1 MFFVY
6 WCTKAKFIIFGI
18 KRVLE
23 IFFFLVIRSINNN
36 LGILL
41 FIISIELCIWW
52 CYSGIHSPDLRPGV
66 FAWSGIDSYFLL
78 CSYSCS
84 CKETILL
91 DLICCFLFKSILDL
105 IATQSL
111 VGCKIQVF
119 SCFSFL
125 LLLVIS
131 IIDLFVVFIIL
142 DMILV
147 VFFNCPKY

>member
-1 MFFVY
+1 MRYKSKIYYF
-6 WCTKAKFIIFGI
+6 WNQKGAWDI
-18 KRVLE
+18 L
-23 IFFFLVIRSINNN
+23 FLVIRSINNN

-66 FAWSGIDSYFLL
+66 FAWSRIDSYFLL

-131 IIDLFVVFIIL
+131 IIDLFVVFIVL